1 MRSCVVRV
9 TDTDLVRITDDPL
22 ATFQAKMLMDL
33 TTHQR
38 KDFKQTETEKMN
50 YKNINSEAI
59 EISQWLKAGSAL
71 SMDLSCQQSCQA
83 TSNSL

>member
-22 ATFQAKMLMDL
+22 ATFQAKMPMDL

-59 EISQWLKAGSAL
+59 EISQWLKVGSAL

>member
-9 TDTDLVRITDDPL
+9 TDTDLVRITDDPP
-22 ATFQAKMLMDL
+22 ATFQAKMFMDL

-38 KDFKQTETEKMN
+38 KNFKQTETENMN

-71 SMDLSCQQSCQA
+71 SMDLSGQQSCQA

>member
-9 TDTDLVRITDDPL
+9 TDTDLVRITDDPV

-38 KDFKQTETEKMN
+38 KNFKQTETGKMN
-50 YKNINSEAI
+50 YENINSEAI

-71 SMDLSCQQSCQA
+71 SMDLSCQQSCQV